1 MAERKKVT
9 LDSLIKRKLELK
21 GERKVEGTL
30 YIPSLEGDVEIEVL
44 KSDVVDFLEVT
55 NGKST
60 EEEIEKAGHNLI
72 YTIVKTPNLGDKE
85 LQKAFECVEPT
96 EIVKYIFT
104 DGEMLDIV
112 DYAISSVG
120 MRRGVVEEVKN

>member
-1 MAERKKVT
+1 MTERKKVT
-9 LDSLIKRKLELK
+9 LDELIKRKAVLK
-21 GERKVEGTL
+21 GERKHEGAL

-55 NGKST
+55 NGKII
-60 EEEIEKAGHNLI
+60 EEEVEKAGYNLI
-72 YTIVKTPNLGDKE
+72 YTIVKTPNLADKQ
-85 LQKAFECVEPT
+85 LQKEFECDEPT
-96 EIVKYIFT
+96 DIVKYIFT

-112 DYAISSVG
+112 DYAINAVG

>member
-9 LDSLIKRKLELK
+9 LESLIKKKIELK
-21 GERKVEGTL
+21 GERKHEGAL
-30 YIPSLEGDVEIEVL
+30 YIPSLDGDVEIEVL

-72 YTIVKTPNLGDKE
+72 YTIVKTPDLSDKA
-85 LQKAFECVEPT
+85 LQKEFECVEPT
-96 EIVKYIFT
+96 DIVKYIFT